1 MEKRSARS
9 NFGGR
14 GWIVT
19 IYTFLIFFSASCPAL
34 IFNAT
39 VPHFEAVLGVSN
51 VTQQTI
57 LSIATAVGT
66 IMVLITGQITL
77 KKSVRKLAIIFGIIW
92 AVAIIGLGLSSN
104 MIAPGAPA
112 GLIVFA
118 VMMVICRA
126 VGDPLTYSTN
136 GTLVANWFPKKRG
149 LVMGWATFGFPMASG
164 IGVGIMSGIF
174 GGSGSVMAAFI
185 PPLFLGIIALLL
197 LIFFLRDYPEQL
209 GKYPDNDPTSVR
221 ENVEEL
227 EAVGEG
233 EWTTKKCFSTK
244 EFWLISVSLGLML
257 FTVGFMTQVGA
268 ALTSLGFPPDMVVPV
283 MLGVMVVCCA
293 GSYLCGVMDVK
304 LGTRKA
310 VIITDCILL
319 VMGIC
324 AQFNSIVTIF
334 IAFACMGVVVGG
346 GSNFLV
352 SWVSAIWGRRNFK
365 PVFRWAVTIC
375 NIFGAFASGVIALIA
390 DKTNFHIAFAFAAL
404 MALIGGI
411 LAYFVKKDVNYSGD
425 EPALP
430 EQAPEA
436 AE

>member
-14 GWIVT
+14 GWLLT

-39 VPHFEAVLGVSN
+39 VPYYDTVLGWSN
-51 VTQQTI
+51 VTQQAI
-57 LSIATAVGT
+57 LSAATAVGT
-66 IMVLITGQITL
+66 IMVFVTGQITL
-77 KKSVRKLAIIFGIIW
+77 KRSVRKMAIIYGVIW
-92 AVAIIGLGLSSN
+92 IVSVIVLGLAKSL
-104 MIAPGAPA
+104 P
-112 GLIVFA
+112 LFA
-118 VMMVICRA
+118 AMMVICRG

-174 GGSGSVMAAFI
+174 AGSGQVIASFI
-185 PPLFLGIIALLL
+185 PVVVLGLIALLL
-197 LIFFLRDYPEQL
+197 IIFCLRDYPEQL
-209 GKYPDNDPTSVR
+209 GKYPDNDKNAVR

-227 EAVGEG
+227 EAIGEG

-244 EFWLISVSLGLML
+244 EFWLISVSIGLML
-257 FTVGFMTQVGA
+257 LTVGFMTQVGA
-268 ALTSLGFPPDMVVPV
+268 ALTSLGFDPSMVVPV

-293 GSYLCGVMDVK
+293 GSYLCGFMDVK

-319 VMGIC
+319 VMGIV
-324 AQFNSIVTIF
+324 AQFNNIVTIF

-352 SWVSAIWGRRNFK
+352 SWISAVWGRKNFK
-365 PVFRWAVTIC
+365 PVYRWAITIC
-375 NIFGAFASGVIALIA
+375 NIFGAVASILIALIA
-390 DKTNFHIAFAFAAL
+390 DATNFHIAFAFAAV
-404 MALIGGI
+404 MALISGI
-411 LAYFVKKDVNYSGD
+411 LALCVKKDVNYTGE
-425 EPALP
+425 EPELP
-430 EQAPEA
+430 AEAPEA

>member
-14 GWIVT
+14 GWILT
-19 IYTFLIFFSASCPAL
+19 IYAFLIYFSASCPAL

-39 VPHFEAVLGVSN
+39 VPHFEANLGVSN
-51 VTQQTI
+51 VTQQAI

-66 IMVLITGQITL
+66 IMVFVTGQITL
-77 KKSVRKLAIIFGIIW
+77 KRSVRKLAIVYGIIW
-92 AVAIIGLGLSSN
+92 AIGIVGLGISSN
-104 MIAPGAPA
+104 LIAPGASA
-112 GLIVFA
+112 GLVVFA
-118 VMMVICRA
+118 LMMVIVRA

-136 GTLVANWFPKKRG
+136 GTMVANWFPKKRG

-174 GGSGSVMAAFI
+174 GGSGSVMAAFM
-185 PPLFLGIIALLL
+185 PPLLFGVIALLL
-197 LIFFLRDYPEQL
+197 LIIFLRDYPEQL
-209 GKYPDNDPTSVR
+209 GKYPDNDPASVR
-221 ENVEEL
+221 ENVEEI
-227 EAVGEG
+227 ETAGEG

-244 EFWLISVSLGLML
+244 EFWLISISIGLML
-257 FTVGFMTQVGA
+257 LTVGFMTQVGA
-268 ALTSLGFPPDMVVPV
+268 ALTSLGFSPDMIVPV

-293 GSYLCGVMDVK
+293 GSYLCGFMDVK

-319 VMGIC
+319 VMGIV
-324 AQFNSIVTIF
+324 AQIKSIVTIF
-334 IAFACMGVVVGG
+334 IAFACMGIVVGG

-352 SWVSAIWGRRNFK
+352 SWISAVWGRKHFK
-365 PVFRWAVTIC
+365 PVYRWAITIC
-375 NIFGAFASGVIALIA
+375 NIFGVFASVIIALIA
-390 DKTNFHIAFAFAAL
+390 DATNFQIAFAFAAV

-411 LAYFVKKDVNYSGD
+411 LAFCVKKDANYSGD
-425 EPALP
+425 ELPPA